1 MVEHRSER
9 VVTETDGGGP
19 PMRSGPNPGLIVGA
33 ILIALLV
40 IGLIVFG
47 MNNNSGNDGD
57 DGGDRVEVTV
67 PDGSDDQT
75 EENDADADAEADVDV
90 DADAGTDTTE
100 AP

>member
-1 MVEHRSER
+1 MAEHRSER

-33 ILIALLV
+33 ILIALLI
-40 IGLIVFG
+40 IGMVAYG
-47 MNNNSGNDGD
+47 MSNNSGDDDGG

-67 PDGSDDQT
+67 PDGSDDDG
-75 EENDADADAEADVDV
+75 DAP
-90 DADAGTDTTE
+90 DAGTEDEPTETTEGESTETTE